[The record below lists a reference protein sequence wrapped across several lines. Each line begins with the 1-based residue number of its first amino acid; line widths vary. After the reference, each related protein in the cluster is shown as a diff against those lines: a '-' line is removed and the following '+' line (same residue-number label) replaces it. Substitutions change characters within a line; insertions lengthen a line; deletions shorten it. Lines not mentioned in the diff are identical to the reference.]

1 MKFMVCGSGDAVG
14 IPGLFCRCPVCVSAR
29 ENGGKER
36 RSRTGYLL
44 GDAVKFDFGPDTA
57 MQARELGFD
66 LTKLRRIFIT
76 HSHSDHFGAEELWN
90 QTLGVSAPEQIVTL
104 YGNTEVLKQLAPY
117 RNFGITLQTQLLR
130 SGETVSFDGIR
141 VTAIATDHIP
151 TEECL
156 MYLIE
161 TPGKN
166 VLIATDSDRFP
177 ESAFALLKNRRVDH
191 IFIDATW
198 GVEHREHQGHMGLP
212 AIREIVARLRRQ
224 NTLTPESHIWAV
236 HISHLAAPLPCTKFP
251 AALDDNPCMEW
262 SYDGL
267 TVDLV

>member
-90 QTLGVSAPEQIVTL
+90 QTLGVSAPEQIVTV
-104 YGNTEVLKQLAPY
+104 YGNAEVLKQLAPY
-117 RNFGITLQTQLLR
+117 RNFGITLRTQLIR
-130 SGETVSFDGIR
+130 SGETVSFDGLR

-151 TEECL
+151 SEECL

-166 VLIATDSDRFP
+166 VLIANDIDRFP
-177 ESAFALLKNRRVDH
+177 ESAFALLENHRIDH
-191 IFIDATW
+191 LFIDATW

-212 AIREIVARLRRQ
+212 AIREVVARLRRQ
-224 NTLTPESHIWAV
+224 NTLAPGARIWPV
-236 HISHLAAPLPCTKFP
+236 HISHLGIPQPGVKCA
-251 AALDDNPCMEW
+251 AALEGDPGMEW

-267 TVDLV
+267 TVDLF

>member
-14 IPGLFCRCPVCVSAR
+14 IPGLFCRCQVCVSAR

-90 QTLGVSAPEQIVTL
+90 QTLGVSAPEQIVTV
-104 YGNTEVLKQLAPY
+104 YGNAEVLKQLAPY
-117 RNFGITLQTQLLR
+117 RNFGITLRTQLIR
-130 SGETVSFDGIR
+130 SGETVSFDGLR

-151 TEECL
+151 SEECL

-166 VLIATDSDRFP
+166 VLIANDSDRFP
-177 ESAFALLKNRRVDH
+177 ESAFALLENHRIDH
-191 IFIDATW
+191 LFIDATW

-212 AIREIVARLRRQ
+212 AIREVVARLRRQ
-224 NTLTPESHIWAV
+224 NTLAPGARIWPV
-236 HISHLAAPLPCTKFP
+236 HISHLGIPQPGVKCA
-251 AALDDNPCMEW
+251 AALEGDPGMEW

-267 TVDLV
+267 TVDLF